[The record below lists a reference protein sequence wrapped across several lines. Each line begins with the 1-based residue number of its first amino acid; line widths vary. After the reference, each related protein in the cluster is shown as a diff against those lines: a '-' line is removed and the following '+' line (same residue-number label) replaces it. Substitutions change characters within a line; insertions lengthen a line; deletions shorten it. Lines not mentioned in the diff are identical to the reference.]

1 MQSHGNELIKKNLFS
16 TFSVCFWIKNLSD
29 RKDFPSPLGF
39 LQWGCCD
46 WILKDGKANVVLYWI
61 FCLNGETKRLSNVL
75 DDDCWQH
82 RCWFFTVATGNWQL
96 ATGNTWCN
104 FSDFVS
110 RQTIRSLDS
119 VISSEPLLTREFMLP
134 KNFLLKSWKF
144 PKELLVYSNS
154 KINSKSFCANPENG
168 ETKRIVSSAQKMS
181 PVVN

>member
-1 MQSHGNELIKKNLFS
+1 MRSFFLCETDLSQCHKYLLSKARHKIGYKETFDFCKVMEIKNNLFS

-39 LQWGCCD
+39 LQRGCCD
-46 WILKDGKANVVLYWI
+46 WILKDRKANLVLCWI

-110 RQTIRSLDS
+110 RQTIQSLDS
-119 VISSEPLLTREFMLP
+119 VISSKPLVT
-134 KNFLLKSWKF
+134 S
-144 PKELLVYSNS
+144 
-154 KINSKSFCANPENG
+154 
-168 ETKRIVSSAQKMS
+168 
-181 PVVN
+181 